1 MVPDF
6 FYLSIVAILL
16 VVIAIFYFSPFE
28 FTIEEERD

>member
-1 MVPDF
+1 MVSDF

-16 VVIAIFYFSPFE
+16 MVIAAFYFSPFD